1 MLSPKK
7 TKYRKMHRGRLK
19 GKACRNNKLQSG
31 SYGIQAMEP
40 TWISARQIEAL
51 RRTILR
57 YTKKVGKL
65 TIRIFPDKSITA
77 RAKESRMG
85 AGKGAVIDWVA
96 VVLPGVIL
104 FELGG
109 EIPKEIALKALKHAM
124 YKLPIKAKI
133 LDRDQNLS

>member
-19 GKACRNNKLQSG
+19 GKAFRNNKLL
-31 SYGIQAMEP
+31 YGNYALQAMEP
-40 TWISARQIEAL
+40 AWISARQIEAI

-57 YTKKVGKL
+57 YTKKTGKL
-65 TIRIFPDKSITA
+65 WIRIFPDKSVTA

-85 AGKGAVIDWVA
+85 SGKGAVIDWVA
-96 VVLPGVIL
+96 VVHPGVIL
-104 FELGG
+104 FELSG
-109 EIPKEIALKALKHAM
+109 EIPADVAINALNNAI

-133 LDRDQNLS
+133 LNKYYEK